1 MLVRKSAPTVG
12 RGSFSV
18 SQREIVG
25 VQPTK
30 KNSGEPKG
38 FAAPSPCEIFK
49 TSGLLWIFRNADCS
63 ARNILLNP

>member
-30 KNSGEPKG
+30 KNSGESKIRG
-38 FAAPSPCEIFK
+38 AFAPAPFTGGYRIRLY
-49 TSGLLWIFRNADCS
+49 G
-63 ARNILLNP
+63 